1 MLANAAPSRV
11 LSICDGAYL
20 LRQERT
26 WRQQQEFAGA
36 LESAGQQVILW
47 STIMV

>member
-1 MLANAAPSRV
+1 MLANAAPIWA
-11 LSICDGAYL
+11 LSVCDGAL
-20 LRQERT
+20 FIGQERT

-36 LESAGQQVILW
+36 LESAGQQAILW